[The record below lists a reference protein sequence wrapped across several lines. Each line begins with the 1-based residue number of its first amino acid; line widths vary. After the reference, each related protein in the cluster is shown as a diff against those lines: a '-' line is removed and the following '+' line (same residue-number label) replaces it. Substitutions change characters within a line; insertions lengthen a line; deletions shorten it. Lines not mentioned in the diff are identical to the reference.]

1 MEASDILIL
10 LFERRG
16 GVIGFFL
23 SFFLL
28 LSDTRSLSSFFVLLA
43 GYVLICAT

>member
-10 LFERRG
+10 LFERHG
-16 GVIGFFL
+16 GVIGFF
-23 SFFLL
+23 FPFLL

-43 GYVLICAT
+43 GYVLVCAT